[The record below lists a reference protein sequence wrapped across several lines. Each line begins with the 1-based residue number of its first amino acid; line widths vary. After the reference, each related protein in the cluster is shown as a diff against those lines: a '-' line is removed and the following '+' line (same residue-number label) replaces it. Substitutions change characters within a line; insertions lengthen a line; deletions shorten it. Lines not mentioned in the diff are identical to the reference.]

1 MLEQKVKPAATHARA
16 LRDRC
21 PAMMIQP
28 KVTRTRVAKSK
39 IFDLD
44 KDSALAKSSCCRHPS
59 STLIFRCAAALFCAL
74 LLALA
79 VVFFD
84 KIQYACIAF
93 LELVAG
99 LGFWGMVLLG
109 LVNVL
114 CCCFLLP
121 SLIFTLAAGFL
132 YACQPSSVLSL
143 NALRD
148 SRPVYPPILCS

>member
-1 MLEQKVKPAATHARA
+1 
-16 LRDRC
+16 
-21 PAMMIQP
+21 MMIQP
-28 KVTRTRVAKSK
+28 KVTRTRVTKSK

-44 KDSALAKSSCCRHPS
+44 KDSALAKSSCCRTSS
-59 STLIFRCAAALFCAL
+59 STLIFRSAAALFCAL

-109 LVNVL
+109 MVNVL
-114 CCCFLLP
+114 CCCLLLP

-132 YACQPSSVLSL
+132 YVSALPFPSSSVS
-143 NALRD
+143 NPKHSYFPFVR
-148 SRPVYPPILCS
+148 R